1 MVKAKRM
8 RVFFFNIFLSFSV
21 KILNC
26 DTLCFKERSVFSGLH
41 FVPRV
46 ILDHL
51 AVGPSDFLW
60 GYLSIQLYL
69 GDTWNF
75 TVASVQG
82 LAAETRKGS
91 QERSSLYYHCSS
103 HFRYF
108 QFLFWRTRSLG
119 NLIISCVCSSGTR
132 MTGKAGFWNLSLRC
146 TDKMVRRSPEI
157 SQAG

>member
-132 MTGKAGFWNLSLRC
+132 MTVQGRLLKPLSQ
-146 TDKMVRRSPEI
+146 MHW
-157 SQAG
+157 